1 MCLRRNGKHDT
12 VSSVDDTRGG
22 GGGVGSFGDV
32 FGVGMSVGFEECSTG
47 WECTHVFGAVSS
59 VADRFTEFEEGTYD
73 IEFIQVF
80 GIVSVDN
87 VSAEFDEGTKGIQVF
102 GVVSVIEGSCG

>member
-87 VSAEFDEGTKGIQVF
+87 VSAEFDEGMKGIQVF
-102 GVVSVIEGSCG
+102 WSCFCN